1 MKKVLGSFELNR
13 IQQRNCIIGMSFL
26 PGNCIDLVIADP
38 PYNIGR
44 EGAKVNLKKGYKAIN
59 ESWDNIEDYETF
71 TTHWLRECYR
81 VLKPGGSILC
91 YGSHHSIFIT
101 GYVMRQLGF
110 KVKTQYVWRKKNPP
124 PSFLGTNPT
133 YATEFIIWATKPDGL
148 TTYNLD
154 YAKAINE
161 GKNIHNIL
169 ETALT
174 PKREKTY
181 GKFPCQ
187 KPLQLA
193 VKLIQLHSNI
203 NDTILIPFCG
213 SGTEAV
219 ASVVTNRSFI
229 SFETNR
235 EYIEL
240 ANNRLDDISMQED
253 LIDSKLLNPLQKGQD
268 KKENL

>member
-1 MKKVLGSFELNR
+1 MKKILGSFELNR
-13 IQQRNCIIGMSFL
+13 IYQMDCIEGMKHLPANSIRNVL
-26 PGNCIDLVIADP
+26 ADP
-38 PYNIGR
+38 PYNIAK

-59 ESWDNIEDYETF
+59 ESWDYIEDYETF
-71 TTHWLRECYR
+71 TTHWLRECIR

-101 GYVMRQLGF
+101 GYVMKQMGF
-110 KVKTQYVWRKKNPP
+110 KIKTQYVWKKKNPP

-161 GKNIHNIL
+161 GKNIQNIL

-174 PKREKTY
+174 PKREKTH

-219 ASVVTNRSFI
+219 ASVLTNRSFI
-229 SFETNR
+229 SFETKR

-240 ANNRLDDISMQED
+240 ANNRLDDIDTSKSLVD
-253 LIDSKLLNPLQKGQD
+253 DKLIG
-268 KKENL
+268 EE

>member
-1 MKKVLGSFELNR
+1 MKKILGSFELNR
-13 IQQRNCIIGMSFL
+13 VCQMDCIEGMRYI
-26 PGNCIDLVIADP
+26 PANCIDHVEADP
-38 PYNIGR
+38 PYNVGK
-44 EGAKVNLKKGYKAIN
+44 EGAKVKSKKGFKAIN
-59 ESWDNIEDYETF
+59 EQWDNIEDYETF
-71 TTHWLRECYR
+71 TTNWLRECYR

-110 KVKTQYVWRKKNPP
+110 KIKTQYVWKKKNPP
-124 PSFLGTNPT
+124 PSFLGTNAT
-133 YATEFIIWATKPDGL
+133 YATEFIILATKPGGSM
-148 TTYNLD
+148 TYNLD
-154 YAKAINE
+154 YAKAINN
-161 GKNIHNIL
+161 GKNIQNVF

-174 PKREKTY
+174 PKREKTH

-203 NDTILIPFCG
+203 NDTVLIPFCG

-219 ASVVTNRSFI
+219 ASVLTNRSFI

-240 ANNRLDDISMQED
+240 ANNRLDDIDMNKSLVEKN
-253 LIDSKLLNPLQKGQD
+253 LIS
-268 KKENL
+268 

>member
-1 MKKVLGSFELNR
+1 MGKLLGSLKLNR
-13 IQQRNCIIGMSFL
+13 IYQWDCIKGMRLL
-26 PGNCIDLVIADP
+26 PDNCIDLGIPDP

-44 EGAKVNLKKGYKAIN
+44 EGAKVKLKKGYKAIN
-59 ESWDNIEDYETF
+59 EQWDNIEDYETF
-71 TTHWLRECYR
+71 TTDWLRECFR

-91 YGSHHSIFIT
+91 YGDHHSIFIT

-110 KVKTQYVWRKKNPP
+110 KIKTQYVWRKKNPP
-124 PSFLGTNPT
+124 PSFLGTNAT
-133 YATEFIIWATKPDGL
+133 YATEFIILATKPKGS
-148 TTYNLD
+148 TTYNLE
-154 YAKAINE
+154 YAKAINN
-161 GKNIHNIL
+161 GKNIQNVF

-174 PKREKTY
+174 PKREKAL

-187 KPLQLA
+187 KPLELA

-203 NDTILIPFCG
+203 NDTVLIPFCG

-219 ASVVTNRSFI
+219 ASVLTNRSFI

-253 LIDSKLLNPLQKGQD
+253 LIDSQLLNPFQKEQD
-268 KKENL
+268 N

>member
-1 MKKVLGSFELNR
+1 MKKILGSLKNNR
-13 IQQRNCIIGMSFL
+13 IYQMDCITGMKLL
-26 PGNCIDLVIADP
+26 PDNCIDLQISDP
-38 PYNIGR
+38 PYNIGK
-44 EGAKVNLKKGYKAIN
+44 EGSNVNLKIGYKAIN
-59 ESWDNIEDYETF
+59 EPWDNIEDYETF
-71 TTHWLRECYR
+71 TTDWLRECYR

-91 YGSHHSIFIT
+91 YGTHHNIFII
-101 GYVMRQLGF
+101 GYIMRQMGF
-110 KVKTQYVWRKKNPP
+110 KVKMQYVWRKKNPP

-133 YATEFIIWATKPDGL
+133 YATEFIIWATKSSGA
-148 TTYNLD
+148 TYNLN
-154 YAKAINE
+154 YAKAINQ
-161 GKNIHNIL
+161 GKNIQNIF

-174 PKREKTY
+174 PKREKTH

-219 ASVVTNRSFI
+219 SAVITNRSFI
-229 SFETNR
+229 SFETKR

-240 ANNRLDDISMQED
+240 ANNRLDDIDTNKCLVE
-253 LIDSKLLNPLQKGQD
+253 
-268 KKENL
+268 ENLISDEWLNNFG